1 MLSKNRYLCPVIVIS
16 LTATLFS
23 SCADT
28 QEEVSE
34 DHSKVGMRLIGEA
47 SEAET
52 SLSGDSVQ
60 TQPTVENSSSTT
72 LSIPA
77 TTTTAPV
84 ESITVP
90 KTTRPSTTT
99 TTSLV
104 ETLDK
109 PFYAATAINTM
120 LEAFKKQ
127 TDSEPKWLLS
137 NPGPFKGERVLLIR
151 KIEEDWVQVLMP
163 IRPHGTLAWVE
174 RDSVSIT
181 EHKAKVIVDKY
192 SGVLE
197 GWRNGELLFREAF
210 ISGSDEHPTPL
221 GDFYINEIN
230 SGGDEIS
237 GDILVGITAFS
248 TSMDSTSEGD
258 PAIAFLENNLEE
270 GSGELGTRGCIRVS
284 KKVLNLLAG
293 LPLGTP
299 VQIVG

>member
-1 MLSKNRYLCPVIVIS
+1 MIYKNSFLSVFIVIS
-16 LTATLFS
+16 LTATILT

-28 QEEVSE
+28 EEALSE

-60 TQPTVENSSSTT
+60 TQATAENLTSTT
-72 LSIPA
+72 LSIPVT
-77 TTTTAPV
+77 TTTTAI
-84 ESITVP
+84 ESIAPP

-99 TTSLV
+99 TTLIV
-104 ETLDK
+104 ETPDK
-109 PFYAATAINTM
+109 PFYAARATSEM
-120 LEAFKKQ
+120 LEVFKKQ

-137 NPGPFKGERVLLIR
+137 NPGPFEGDRVLLIR

-163 IRPHGTLAWVE
+163 ISPHGTLAWVP

-197 GWRNGELLFREAF
+197 GWQDGELLFREPV
-210 ISGSDEHPTPL
+210 ISGSVNHRPPL
-221 GDFYINEIN
+221 GDVYINEIN
-230 SGGDEIS
+230 LGEDGMSEDT
-237 GDILVGITAFS
+237 LVGITAFS
-248 TSMDSTSEGD
+248 KSIEPTAEGD
-258 PAIAFLENNLEE
+258 PAIAFLVKESNE
-270 GSGELGTRGCIRVS
+270 GSDELTTRGCIRVS
-284 KKVLNLLAG
+284 TEVLKLLTR

>member
-1 MLSKNRYLCPVIVIS
+1 MIYKNSFLSVFIVIS
-16 LTATLFS
+16 LTATILT

-28 QEEVSE
+28 EEALSE

-60 TQPTVENSSSTT
+60 TQATAENLTSTT
-72 LSIPA
+72 LSIPI
-77 TTTTAPV
+77 TTTTTTV
-84 ESITVP
+84 ESIPPP

-99 TTSLV
+99 TTLIV
-104 ETLDK
+104 ETPDK
-109 PFYAATAINTM
+109 PFYAARATSEM
-120 LEAFKKQ
+120 LEVFKKQ

-137 NPGPFKGERVLLIR
+137 NPGPFEGERVLLIR

-163 IRPHGTLAWVE
+163 IRPHGTLAWVL

-192 SGVLE
+192 SGLLE
-197 GWRNGELLFREAF
+197 GWQDGELLFRESF
-210 ISGSDEHPTPL
+210 ISGSDKHPTPL

-230 SGGDEIS
+230 LGENGMSEDT
-237 GDILVGITAFS
+237 LVGITAFS
-248 TSMDSTSEGD
+248 KSIEPTAEGD
-258 PAIAFLENNLEE
+258 PAIAFLVKESNE
-270 GSGELGTRGCIRVS
+270 GSDESTTRGCIRVS
-284 KKVLNLLAG
+284 TEVLKLLTR

>member
-1 MLSKNRYLCPVIVIS
+1 
-16 LTATLFS
+16 
-23 SCADT
+23 
-28 QEEVSE
+28 
-34 DHSKVGMRLIGEA
+34 MRLIGEA

-60 TQPTVENSSSTT
+60 TQATAENLTSTT
-72 LSIPA
+72 LSIPI
-77 TTTTAPV
+77 TTTTTTV
-84 ESITVP
+84 ESIPPP

-99 TTSLV
+99 TTLIV
-104 ETLDK
+104 ETPDK
-109 PFYAATAINTM
+109 PFYAARATSEM
-120 LEAFKKQ
+120 LEVFKKQ

-137 NPGPFKGERVLLIR
+137 NPGPFEGERVLLIR

-163 IRPHGTLAWVE
+163 IRPHGTLAWVP

-197 GWRNGELLFREAF
+197 GWQDGELLFREPF
-210 ISGSDEHPTPL
+210 ISGSDKHPTPL

-230 SGGDEIS
+230 LGEDGMSEDT
-237 GDILVGITAFS
+237 LVGITAFS
-248 TSMDSTSEGD
+248 KSIEPTAEGE
-258 PAIAFLENNLEE
+258 PAIAFLVKESNK
-270 GSGELGTRGCIRVS
+270 GSDESTTRGCIRVS
-284 KKVLNLLAG
+284 TEVLKLLTR

>member
-1 MLSKNRYLCPVIVIS
+1 MIYKNSLPCVFIVIS
-16 LTATLFS
+16 LTATVLG

-28 QEEVSE
+28 EEALSE

-47 SEAET
+47 LEAET

-60 TQPTVENSSSTT
+60 TQATVENSTSTT
-72 LSIPA
+72 LSIPGT
-77 TTTTAPV
+77 TTTTAI
-84 ESITVP
+84 ESIAPP

-99 TTSLV
+99 TTLIV
-104 ETLDK
+104 ETPDK
-109 PFYAATAINTM
+109 PFYAARATNEM
-120 LEAFKKQ
+120 LEVFKKQ

-137 NPGPFKGERVLLIR
+137 NPGPFEGDRVLLIR

-163 IRPHGTLAWVE
+163 IRPHGTLAWVP

-192 SGVLE
+192 LGVLE
-197 GWRNGELLFREAF
+197 GWHDGELLFRDSF
-210 ISGSDEHPTPL
+210 ISGSDKHPTPL

-230 SGGDEIS
+230 LGEDGMSEDT
-237 GDILVGITAFS
+237 LVGITAFS
-248 TSMDSTSEGD
+248 KSIEPTGEGD
-258 PAIAFLENNLEE
+258 PAIAFLVKESNE
-270 GSGELGTRGCIRVS
+270 GSDELSTRGCIRVS
-284 KKVLNLLAG
+284 TEVLKLLTL

>member
-1 MLSKNRYLCPVIVIS
+1 MIYKNSFLSVFIVIS
-16 LTATLFS
+16 LTATILT

-28 QEEVSE
+28 EEALSE
-34 DHSKVGMRLIGEA
+34 EHSKVGMRLIGEA

-60 TQPTVENSSSTT
+60 TQATAENLTSTT
-72 LSIPA
+72 LSIPI
-77 TTTTAPV
+77 TTTTTTV
-84 ESITVP
+84 ESIPPP

-99 TTSLV
+99 TTLIV
-104 ETLDK
+104 ETPDK
-109 PFYAATAINTM
+109 PFYAARATSEM
-120 LEAFKKQ
+120 LEVFKKQ

-137 NPGPFKGERVLLIR
+137 NPGPFEGERVLLIR

-163 IRPHGTLAWVE
+163 ISPHGTLAWVP

-192 SGVLE
+192 LGVLE
-197 GWRNGELLFREAF
+197 GWHDGELLFRDSF
-210 ISGSDEHPTPL
+210 ISGSDKHPTPL

-230 SGGDEIS
+230 LGEDGMSEDT
-237 GDILVGITAFS
+237 LVGITAFS
-248 TSMDSTSEGD
+248 KSIEPTGEGD
-258 PAIAFLENNLEE
+258 PAIAFLLKESNE
-270 GSGELGTRGCIRVS
+270 GSDESTTRGCIRVS
-284 KKVLNLLAG
+284 TEVLELLTR

>member
-1 MLSKNRYLCPVIVIS
+1 MIYKNGFLSVFIVIS
-16 LTATLFS
+16 LTAIVLS

-28 QEEVSE
+28 EEALSD
-34 DHSKVGMRLIGEA
+34 DHSKVGTRLIGEA
-47 SEAET
+47 VEAET

-60 TQPTVENSSSTT
+60 IQTTVENLTSTT
-72 LSIPA
+72 LSIPV
-77 TTTTAPV
+77 TTTTNVV
-84 ESITVP
+84 ESTPPP
-90 KTTRPSTTT
+90 KITRPSTTT
-99 TTSLV
+99 TTLIV
-104 ETLDK
+104 ETPDK
-109 PFYAATAINTM
+109 PFYAARAISEM
-120 LEAFKKQ
+120 LEVFKKQ

-137 NPGPFKGERVLLIR
+137 NPGPFEGDRVLLIR

-230 SGGDEIS
+230 SGGNEMS
-237 GDILVGITAFS
+237 EDILVGITAFS
-248 TSMDSTSEGD
+248 TSMDSSSEGD

>member
-1 MLSKNRYLCPVIVIS
+1 
-16 LTATLFS
+16 
-23 SCADT
+23 
-28 QEEVSE
+28 
-34 DHSKVGMRLIGEA
+34 
-47 SEAET
+47 
-52 SLSGDSVQ
+52 
-60 TQPTVENSSSTT
+60 
-72 LSIPA
+72 
-77 TTTTAPV
+77 
-84 ESITVP
+84 
-90 KTTRPSTTT
+90 
-99 TTSLV
+99 
-104 ETLDK
+104 
-109 PFYAATAINTM
+109 
-120 LEAFKKQ
+120 
-127 TDSEPKWLLS
+127 
-137 NPGPFKGERVLLIR
+137 
-151 KIEEDWVQVLMP
+151 MP

-270 GSGELGTRGCIRVS
+270 GSGELGTRGCIRVI
-284 KKVLNLLAG
+284 
-293 LPLGTP
+293 LPLLYFL
-299 VQIVG
+299 VLQH

>member
-1 MLSKNRYLCPVIVIS
+1 MIYKNSFLSVFIVIS
-16 LTATLFS
+16 LTATILT

-28 QEEVSE
+28 EEALSE

-60 TQPTVENSSSTT
+60 TQTTVENLTSTT
-72 LSIPA
+72 LSIPV
-77 TTTTAPV
+77 TTTTNVV
-84 ESITVP
+84 ESTPPP
-90 KTTRPSTTT
+90 KITRPSTTT
-99 TTSLV
+99 TTLIV
-104 ETLDK
+104 ETPDK
-109 PFYAATAINTM
+109 PFYAARAISEM
-120 LEAFKKQ
+120 LEVFKKQ

-137 NPGPFKGERVLLIR
+137 NPGPFEGDRVLLIR

-163 IRPHGTLAWVE
+163 IRPHGTLAWVP

-197 GWRNGELLFREAF
+197 GWQDGVLLFRESF
-210 ISGSDEHPTPL
+210 ISGSDKHPTPL

-230 SGGDEIS
+230 LGENGMSEDT
-237 GDILVGITAFS
+237 LVGITAFS
-248 TSMDSTSEGD
+248 KSIEATAEGD
-258 PAIAFLENNLEE
+258 PAIAFLVKASNE
-270 GSGELGTRGCIRVS
+270 GSDESTTRGCIRVS
-284 KKVLNLLAG
+284 TEVIKLLTR

>member
-1 MLSKNRYLCPVIVIS
+1 MIYKNSLPCVFIVIS
-16 LTATLFS
+16 LTATILT

-28 QEEVSE
+28 EEALSE

-60 TQPTVENSSSTT
+60 TQATVENSTSTT
-72 LSIPA
+72 LSIPI
-77 TTTTAPV
+77 TTTTTTV
-84 ESITVP
+84 ESIPPP

-99 TTSLV
+99 TTLIV
-104 ETLDK
+104 ETPDK
-109 PFYAATAINTM
+109 PFYAARATNEM
-120 LEAFKKQ
+120 LEVFKKQ

-137 NPGPFKGERVLLIR
+137 NPGPFEGDRVLLIR
-151 KIEEDWVQVLMP
+151 KIGEDWVQVLMP
-163 IRPHGTLAWVE
+163 IRPHGTLAWVP

-192 SGVLE
+192 LGVLE
-197 GWRNGELLFREAF
+197 GWHDGELLFRDSF
-210 ISGSDEHPTPL
+210 ISGSDKHPTPL

-230 SGGDEIS
+230 LGEDGMSEDT
-237 GDILVGITAFS
+237 LVGITAFS
-248 TSMDSTSEGD
+248 KSIEPTGEGD
-258 PAIAFLENNLEE
+258 PAIAFLVKESNE
-270 GSGELGTRGCIRVS
+270 GSDELTTRGCIRVS
-284 KKVLNLLAG
+284 TEVLKLLTR

>member
-1 MLSKNRYLCPVIVIS
+1 MIYKNSLPCVFIVIS
-16 LTATLFS
+16 LTATVLG

-28 QEEVSE
+28 EEAPSE
-34 DHSKVGMRLIGEA
+34 DNSKVGMRLIGEA

-60 TQPTVENSSSTT
+60 PQATVENLTSTT
-72 LSIPA
+72 LSIPVN
-77 TTTTAPV
+77 TTTTAV
-84 ESITVP
+84 ESIAPP

-99 TTSLV
+99 TTLIV
-104 ETLDK
+104 ETPDK
-109 PFYAATAINTM
+109 PFYAARATGEM
-120 LEAFKKQ
+120 LEVFKKQ

-137 NPGPFKGERVLLIR
+137 NPGPFEGDRVLLIR

-163 IRPHGTLAWVE
+163 IRPHGTLAWVP

-192 SGVLE
+192 LGVLE
-197 GWRNGELLFREAF
+197 GWHDGELLFRDAF
-210 ISGSDEHPTPL
+210 ISGSDKHPTPL

-230 SGGDEIS
+230 LGEDGMSEDT
-237 GDILVGITAFS
+237 LVGITAFS
-248 TSMDSTSEGD
+248 KSIEPTGEGD
-258 PAIAFLENNLEE
+258 PAIAFLVKESNE
-270 GSGELGTRGCIRVS
+270 GSDELTTRGCIRVS
-284 KKVLNLLAG
+284 TEVLKLLTR

>member
-1 MLSKNRYLCPVIVIS
+1 MIYKNSFLSVFIVIS
-16 LTATLFS
+16 LTATILT

-28 QEEVSE
+28 EEALSE

-60 TQPTVENSSSTT
+60 TQATAENLTSTT
-72 LSIPA
+72 LSIPI
-77 TTTTAPV
+77 TTTTTTV
-84 ESITVP
+84 ESIPPP

-99 TTSLV
+99 TTLIV
-104 ETLDK
+104 ETPDK
-109 PFYAATAINTM
+109 PFYAARATSEM
-120 LEAFKKQ
+120 LEVFKKQ

-137 NPGPFKGERVLLIR
+137 NPGPFEGDRVLLIR

-163 IRPHGTLAWVE
+163 IRPHGTLAWVP

-197 GWRNGELLFREAF
+197 GWQDGELLFRESF
-210 ISGSDEHPTPL
+210 ISGSDKHPTPL

-230 SGGDEIS
+230 LGEDGMSEDT
-237 GDILVGITAFS
+237 LVGITAFS
-248 TSMDSTSEGD
+248 KSIEPTAEGD
-258 PAIAFLENNLEE
+258 PAIAFLVKESNE
-270 GSGELGTRGCIRVS
+270 GSDESTTRGCIRVS
-284 KKVLNLLAG
+284 TEVLELLTR